1 MDNVEATTSML
12 EKKKMLEK
20 ALVEIERTYG
30 KGSIM
35 RLGKHSVN
43 RLIET
48 ISTGSIGLDLALGIG
63 GLPKGRVIEIYGPE
77 YENWHTALSSVYAI
91 YLIADRKDGKL
102 YVGSAFD
109 TGGLLNRW
117 KSFVDTKH
125 GGNKGMKELVC
136 NFPDRYEYFQFSIL
150 QIIPKNITA
159 EEVIEVEN
167 LYKKKLMSIDFGMN
181 EN

>member
-1 MDNVEATTSML
+1 M
-12 EKKKMLEK
+12 
-20 ALVEIERTYG
+20 
-30 KGSIM
+30 
-35 RLGKHSVN
+35 
-43 RLIET
+43 
-48 ISTGSIGLDLALGIG
+48 
-63 GLPKGRVIEIYGPE
+63 
-77 YENWHTALSSVYAI
+77 SSVYAI